1 MVQRGVKCIE
11 SCMNLSRMA
20 ADLHALE
27 FMKNIKGN
35 VEQSVL
41 FIYEVD
47 NPGENMNRKRHQFYG
62 HCRLLSASVS
72 RLRLNNRRR

>member
-11 SCMNLSRMA
+11 ACMNLSRMA
-20 ADLHALE
+20 TELNALE

-35 VEQSVL
+35 SEQSVL

-47 NPGENMNRKRHQFYG
+47 NSGENMNRKRP
-62 HCRLLSASVS
+62 
-72 RLRLNNRRR
+72 